1 MALDTPPNNIVS
13 SILARMKELTAKLG
27 GPYKYTALPENVT
40 RDEVQRR
47 AQVWADRHRRAV
59 RLTLA
64 AMALLAVA
72 YFVFEFRCV
81 RSSATSY
88 LFTNHVSSAEK
99 YVAAPQRRVA
109 TTIEEDRGGEGH
121 LCDTPEHGFQCDAEI
136 SHFWG
141 QYSPYYSV
149 PAQGQIPTA
158 VPAGCAV
165 TFAQV
170 LSRHGARDPTAG
182 KSQTYAAL
190 VDRIHESVDQYGDGA
205 AFLRDYK
212 YTLGADQLTAF
223 GEQQLVNSG
232 VDFFRRYGHLAS
244 ANGGGEATGKVGV
257 GVEVEV
263 PFIRSA
269 GQQRVVDS
277 ARKWT
282 EGFHRSW
289 REAQG
294 KKNDDNNDNSD
305 DANDGYPYDILV
317 IPEGTEYNNTLS
329 DELCTAFE
337 EGPDTGKAA
346 QTTWLDTFV
355 PPITDRL
362 NDVVL
367 PGANL
372 SREETIYMMDLCPY
386 ETVADDAL
394 VRGETRRLSPFCGLF
409 SADEWRSYDYHE
421 TLGKWYG
428 YGRGSALG
436 PTRGVGWVNELVA
449 RLTGEPVQ
457 DHTSTNATLDGANAT
472 FPLARKLYADFS
484 HDNDMSS
491 IYAALG
497 LYNQTEV
504 DGLPA
509 DQRRGPGKTG
519 GYSASWSVPF
529 AARMYVEKMQC
540 GGGDVE
546 GHDDEDNEEFVRVLV
561 NDRVI
566 PLQNCDADELGRC
579 RLSRYVESL
588 GFARSG
594 GNWGLCFA

>member
-1 MALDTPPNNIVS
+1 MAIDTPPNNGIFS
-13 SILARMKELTAKLG
+13 DILAKMKELSEKLG

-81 RSSATSY
+81 RSSTAIFPAQNSVPSPSTE
-88 LFTNHVSSAEK
+88 NHVPA
-99 YVAAPQRRVA
+99 QRRAV
-109 TTIEEDRGGEGH
+109 TTIKGEGEEQV
-121 LCDTPEHGFQCDAEI
+121 CDTPERGFQCDAEI

-141 QYSPYYSV
+141 QYSPYFAV
-149 PAQGQIPTA
+149 APAPGQLPAA
-158 VPAGCAV
+158 VPAECTV

-190 VDRIHESVDQYGDGA
+190 VDRIHDSVTQYGDGA

-212 YTLGADQLTAF
+212 YTLGADELTAF

-232 VDFFRRYGHLAS
+232 VDFFQRYGHLV
-244 ANGGGEATGKVGV
+244 EADG
-257 GVEVEV
+257 EVEA

-269 GQQRVVDS
+269 GQNRVVQS
-277 ARKWT
+277 AQKWT

-289 REAQG
+289 QEAKG
-294 KKNDDNNDNSD
+294 NVTTTTTTTPKNGSSGGD
-305 DANDGYPYDILV
+305 DGYPYDILV

-346 QTTWLDTFV
+346 QATWLDAFA

-362 NDVVL
+362 NGAVL

-386 ETVADDAL
+386 ETVASPAL
-394 VRGETRRLSPFCGLF
+394 AAGATRRLSPFCDLF
-409 SADEWRSYDYHE
+409 TADEWRSYDYHE

-428 YGRGSALG
+428 YGRGSGALG
-436 PTRGVGWVNELVA
+436 PTRGVGWANELIA
-449 RLTGEPVQ
+449 RLTSQPVA
-457 DHTSTNATLDGANAT
+457 DRTSTNATLDGDEAT
-472 FPLARKLYADFS
+472 FPLRRRLYADFS

-497 LYNQTEV
+497 LYNQTEP

-509 DQRRGPGKTG
+509 DSRRGPGKTG
-519 GYSASWSVPF
+519 GFSASWSVPF

-540 GGGDVE
+540 GGGE
-546 GHDDEDNEEFVRVLV
+546 EEEFVRVLV

-566 PLQNCDADELGRC
+566 PLQNCGADELGRC
-579 RLSRYVESL
+579 RLGKFVESL
-588 GFARSG
+588 SFARGG
-594 GNWGLCFA
+594 GNWDMCFA